1 MDVFADLLNELIFV
15 ALFLDF
21 LTLFDELFLVTLM
34 AKLFLVI
41 LFDEFS
47 AIFLTLLDDEL
58 FEEIF

>member
-34 AKLFLVI
+34 AKLILVI